1 MDGLVI
7 LILVSLIKT
16 YFDIHTCC
24 YDIFSFMFMHH
35 ARLGALR
42 RQLADSFCSKVSRVS
57 SSFSFNGAGG
67 DFLASNIRTKY
78 DCEVLSDSV
87 VSVYNI

>member
-1 MDGLVI
+1 
-7 LILVSLIKT
+7 
-16 YFDIHTCC
+16 
-24 YDIFSFMFMHH
+24 MHH

-42 RQLADSFCSKVSRVS
+42 RQLADSFCSKVVRVS

-78 DCEVLSDSV
+78 DCDPLGMDGAVDSLLRVQHV
-87 VSVYNI
+87 VYSLYRSSR